1 MAASFIHPKC
11 VLHGAV
17 VGLLFLGC
25 AVWFCL
31 LLPARSWSC
40 SRLQEDPMANLLVCV
55 PLPLHCSISL
65 AVLGTPAGLS
75 FGKYFFFSPLNMSA
89 LKVSFIHS
97 FDLCLPLPC

>member
-1 MAASFIHPKC
+1 MAGSFIHPKR

-40 SRLQEDPMANLLVCV
+40 SRLQEDPMAGLLVCV
-55 PLPLHCSISL
+55 PLPQHCSISL
-65 AVLGTPAGLS
+65 AVLGTPTGLG
-75 FGKYFFFSPLNMSA
+75 FGKYFFFFSFKYVGSESELYPL
-89 LKVSFIHS
+89 I
-97 FDLCLPLPC
+97 

>member
-11 VLHGAV
+11 VLHGVV

-75 FGKYFFFSPLNMSA
+75 FGKYFFFFSFKYVCSESELYPL
-89 LKVSFIHS
+89 V
-97 FDLCLPLPC
+97 